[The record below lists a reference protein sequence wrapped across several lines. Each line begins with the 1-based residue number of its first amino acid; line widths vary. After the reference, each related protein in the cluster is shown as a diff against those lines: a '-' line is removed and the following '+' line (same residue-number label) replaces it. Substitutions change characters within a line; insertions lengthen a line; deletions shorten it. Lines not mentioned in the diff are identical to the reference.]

1 MFLESLLQYKRC
13 SREQNRQKCTEPA
26 LEAQIK
32 GDRHT
37 VPGRGGSQV
46 SLKLYIETTL
56 EISLEGQG
64 EIHKQPKGFE
74 HLSQRE
80 QPLQRHRGVKEY
92 GMSEECLTGW
102 RTDRLGR

>member
-1 MFLESLLQYKRC
+1 M
-13 SREQNRQKCTEPA
+13 
-26 LEAQIK
+26 
-32 GDRHT
+32 
-37 VPGRGGSQV
+37 PGRGGSQV

-102 RTDRLGR
+102 RTERLGR